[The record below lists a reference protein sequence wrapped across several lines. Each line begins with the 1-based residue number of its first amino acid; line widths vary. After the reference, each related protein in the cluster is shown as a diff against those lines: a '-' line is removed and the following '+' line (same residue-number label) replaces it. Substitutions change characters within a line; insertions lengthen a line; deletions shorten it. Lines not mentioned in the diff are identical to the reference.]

1 MDKSDI
7 RIYNADLGL
16 DGTIEELIN
25 WSYRYSDDYT
35 DAALDEIARQA
46 ETLGLP
52 KEKYLIPTLVK
63 LDRKR
68 TADEDETLPY
78 EQIKLDKLYYGKISF
93 GETMEYGEVEI
104 REEGDKVLIAITG
117 TDDEGDLT
125 AATAFSIEEFMS
137 GDENWLEQT
146 IGSILFYGKTY
157 DS

>member
-7 RIYNADLGL
+7 RIYNADLRL

-35 DAALDEIARQA
+35 DEALDEIARQA
-46 ETLGLP
+46 ESLGLP
-52 KEKYLIPTLVK
+52 KEKSLIPALVK

-68 TADEDETLPY
+68 TADKDGTLPY

-93 GETMEYGEVEI
+93 GETTEYGEVEI

-117 TDDEGDLT
+117 TDDEGDFT
-125 AATAFSIEEFMS
+125 AAAAFSIEEFMS
-137 GDENWLEQT
+137 GDEKWLEQT
-146 IGSILFYGKTY
+146 IGSILFYSKMY

>member
-1 MDKSDI
+1 MDKNDI
-7 RIYNADLGL
+7 RIYNTDLGL
-16 DGTIEELIN
+16 DGTIEELIT

-35 DAALDEIARQA
+35 DEALDEIARQA
-46 ETLGLP
+46 ESLGLP
-52 KEKYLIPTLVK
+52 KEKYLIPSLVK

-68 TADEDETLPY
+68 TADDDGTLPY
-78 EQIKLDKLYYGKISF
+78 EQIKLDKIYYGKISF
-93 GETMEYGEVEI
+93 GETTEYGEVEI

-117 TDDEGDLT
+117 TDDEGDFT
-125 AATAFSIEEFMS
+125 AAAAFSIEEFMS